1 METGV
6 TEERTGY
13 GGIETDSESRPTI
26 VEVMETGVA
35 EKHTGYGGVETD
47 TDSESRLSLDR
58 PSSMKF
64 AP

>member
-1 METGV
+1 
-6 TEERTGY
+6 
-13 GGIETDSESRPTI
+13 
-26 VEVMETGVA
+26 METGVA

-47 TDSESRLSLDR
+47 TDSEFVLSLDR

>member
-1 METGV
+1 
-6 TEERTGY
+6 
-13 GGIETDSESRPTI
+13 
-26 VEVMETGVA
+26 METGVA

-47 TDSESRLSLDR
+47 TDSEALDR